1 MAAALGRALEPAP
14 TPLRRDVD
22 QRDASIVPQVR
33 QSRRRAGVVVSRCS
47 VEAKRHLSVAFA
59 VLALGGCAHA
69 RNYLGEGPRY
79 AGSFRVADADPPFRV
94 VSFNVKFS
102 RHPERAVA
110 LFRDHPQLAAADVV
124 ALQEMNEDGV
134 ELMARELG
142 FDYVY
147 YPSAVHPSADG
158 NFGNAILSRWP
169 ILEDRKLPLPH
180 RSRWRKLQRAAC
192 VAVIEAGAQRVR
204 VYSVHLE
211 TPFGISR
218 KQREDQARAIV
229 DDAAGSP
236 DPVVVA
242 GDFNSRWIGDAF
254 VEASFDWPTRELGG
268 TLRWF
273 SWDHVFVRGLANV
286 PSAAGIARDTR
297 RASDHRPVW
306 AELALPRVE

>member
-1 MAAALGRALEPAP
+1 
-14 TPLRRDVD
+14 V
-22 QRDASIVPQVR
+22 
-33 QSRRRAGVVVSRCS
+33 
-47 VEAKRHLSVAFA
+47 F
-59 VLALGGCAHA
+59 LALAVAGCAHA
-69 RNYLGEGPRY
+69 RNYADGGPRF
-79 AGSFRVADADPPFRV
+79 AGSFRVPDADAAFRI

-110 LFRDHPQLAAADVV
+110 LFRDEPRLGGADVV

-134 ELMARELG
+134 ALMARELG

-158 NFGNAILSRWP
+158 NFGNAVLSRWP
-169 ILEDRKLPLPH
+169 IVEDRKLLLPH

-192 VAVIEAGAQRVR
+192 VAVIDAAGLRVR

-211 TPFGISR
+211 TPFGIGR
-218 KQREDQARAIV
+218 TQREDQARTIIE
-229 DDAAGSP
+229 DAAGSP

-242 GDFNSRWIGDAF
+242 GDFNSRWIGDMF
-254 VEASFDWPTRELGG
+254 VTAGFGWPTMELGG

-273 SWDHVFVRGLANV
+273 SWDHVFVRGLPSV
-286 PSAAGIARDTR
+286 PSAAGIVRDAR

-306 AELALPRVE
+306 AELPLPRVE